1 MGRSKNKNQLSK
13 QNPQVNGRG
22 GNKNDLPPT
31 PPPDVEHEKYLKTEE
46 LPDRPKT
53 VTDGGSATERKKQKR
68 AKSNKKKSKGTIS
81 KLLGQITLK
90 RLFFAYVFY
99 VVLVCS
105 DITPSELESS
115 PANQFI
121 CTNGLSRYIL
131 KNDLFKKYIEPSIIL
146 AKVSVEEQ
154 VQPMYETHGK
164 PIYAAV
170 EPHLQTAYSYYVEY
184 VKVPTTLLWR
194 DVKKVYNDNAK
205 EHVDKYYGQLSH
217 AIGPYAAQGKKQVVI
232 VYDAGVSKYKTVI
245 LPWYKKTVSPVLAE
259 GWDKSTEFYY
269 TTVRPTAADGWERT
283 NQYCSKVLPAYY
295 EYVHPHIMA
304 VIDFIEEQYEVL
316 FGNPAE
322 RKAKEEAERR
332 AKEEAERKI
341 KEEAERQ
348 ARAKKEAERKAREE
362 AERKAKEEAER
373 KAKEEAERKAREE
386 AERKAKEAAERKAKQ
401 DANAALDIAGKSE
414 LERYQDAASVSI
426 LEFKAEIEGLAK
438 ARMDEIATE
447 ISNLQSFADN
457 QVSSI
462 KTHTDKLL
470 ADTTKNV
477 TDKTRALN
485 AAIKEIVDSL
495 KTKSKE
501 IKKKAKEA
509 IENVRSGINIK
520 REAEELNVENQSS
533 EVKFNL
539 DTIVKKNPKAD
550 PNRLSQTRTQV
561 EADVAQSKKSIGI
574 IADRVLTNLG
584 ETKIQEITSITTD
597 ALERIKSTRDL
608 SDKAFQQQHEELVK
622 LQFEA
627 ELAEQVEAAVREKQ
641 DVADKSADATTKEA
655 DGKDKI
661 AKSEKP
667 LSDTGNVKIV
677 DEANDD
683 EAVFEK
689 LMAGYREY
697 KANIVEE
704 EDEEDEEESCDV
716 EGNC

>member
-1 MGRSKNKNQLSK
+1 MGKKSKNKTQLSE
-13 QNPQVNGRG
+13 QHLSVNGQKG
-22 GNKNDLPPT
+22 GKKNDLPPT
-31 PPPDVEHEKYLKTEE
+31 PPPDTENKDLKPEE
-46 LPDRPKT
+46 PPNKPKT
-53 VTDGGSATERKKQKR
+53 VTGGGSATERGKKKS

-131 KNDLFKKYIEPSIIL
+131 KNDLFKKYIEPSITL

-154 VQPMYETHGK
+154 VQPLYETHGK
-164 PIYAAV
+164 PVYAAI
-170 EPHLQTAYSYYVEY
+170 EPYWQSAYSYYVEY
-184 VKVPTTLLWR
+184 VKIPATLLWR
-194 DVKKVYNDNAK
+194 DVKKFYNNNAK

-232 VYDAGVSKYKTVI
+232 VYDAGVLKYKTVI
-245 LPWYKKTVSPVLAE
+245 LPWYKKNVSPVWAK

-269 TTVRPTAADGWERT
+269 TTARPTAVDGWEKT
-283 NQYCSKVLPAYY
+283 KQYYSEVAVPAYLKH
-295 EYVHPHIMA
+295 VHPHIIA
-304 VIDFIEEQYEVL
+304 VIDFIKEKYEIL
-316 FGNPAE
+316 FEDPAE

-348 ARAKKEAERKAREE
+348 ARAKKEAERRAKEEAERKIRE

-386 AERKAKEAAERKAKQ
+386 AERKAKEEAERKAKQ
-401 DANAALDIAGKSE
+401 EANAALDIAAKSE
-414 LERYQDAASVSI
+414 LERYQDTASLSI
-426 LEFKAEIEGLAK
+426 LDFKTEIENLAK
-438 ARMDEIATE
+438 ARMGEIATE
-447 ISNLQSFADN
+447 ITNLQSFADN

-470 ADTTKNV
+470 ADPTKNV
-477 TDKTRALN
+477 TDKTHALN
-485 AAIKEIVDSL
+485 VALKEIMDSL

-501 IKKKAKEA
+501 IKKKSKEA
-509 IENVRSGINIK
+509 IENVRSEINIK

-533 EVKFNL
+533 EVNFNL
-539 DTIVKKNPKAD
+539 DTLVKKYPKAN
-550 PNRLSQTRTQV
+550 PNRLSQTRSQV

-574 IADRVLTNLG
+574 ITDKVLDKLG
-584 ETKIQEITSITTD
+584 ETKIQEITSVTTD
-597 ALERIKSTRDL
+597 ALERIKSARAL

-641 DVADKSADATTKEA
+641 DVAGKSADATTKEA

-667 LSDTGNVKIV
+667 ASDAGNVKIV
-677 DEANDD
+677 DEADED

-689 LMAGYREY
+689 LMAGYP
-697 KANIVEE
+697 A
-704 EDEEDEEESCDV
+704 
-716 EGNC
+716 